1 MCERRRGTGI
11 KMVGDME
18 SGMPAHGPCSY
29 LLVLFGL
36 NLRHS
41 ISLLLGTAP
50 GSVPL
55 YDLVSLAKP
64 TP

>member
-1 MCERRRGTGI
+1 MKEGHWH
-11 KMVGDME
+11 KVVGDIE
-18 SGMPAHGPCSY
+18 SGTSAHVACSY

-41 ISLLLGTAP
+41 ISLLLWTVP
-50 GSVPL
+50 GPVPL
-55 YDLVSLAKP
+55 NDLGTLTKP

>member
-1 MCERRRGTGI
+1 
-11 KMVGDME
+11 ME
-18 SGMPAHGPCSY
+18 SGTPVHVACSY

-41 ISLLLGTAP
+41 ISLLPWTVP
-50 GSVPL
+50 GPVPL
-55 YDLVSLAKP
+55 YDLVSLTKP